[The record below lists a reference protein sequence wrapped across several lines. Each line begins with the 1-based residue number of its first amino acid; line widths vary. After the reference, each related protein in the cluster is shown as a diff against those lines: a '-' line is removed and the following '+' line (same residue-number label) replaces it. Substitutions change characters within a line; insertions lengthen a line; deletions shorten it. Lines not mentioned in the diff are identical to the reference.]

1 MKQERN
7 MLIYFSGK
15 LLPAGCTLFLMI
27 AGVQFLGKSEYGRYN
42 MLYNC
47 VNIAIT
53 FCIGWIQQSM
63 LRFNTGVEEEK
74 TFQRNQFSLYAI
86 ACSLLASALI
96 FILSLVYFDEPFI
109 NSFLVSLFTFTL
121 SLFTVY
127 QTYLQSQFRST
138 EYAIT
143 ESAFYL
149 VTIAVLGGIIYFSL
163 PPQMI
168 LFFAAWLTA
177 GVAWFIVKSLQ
188 GLKSIRSVLKSKLNS
203 PFFKKTFQYGYLI
216 TTWLLVSSLFN
227 VTDRFI
233 IRHYYDYE
241 KVGVYSAVYDFI
253 YRLTSFATLPVLLT
267 LHPLIMKTW
276 NENRKKESLSLIRKA
291 ILLLSLLLIAELI
304 GYFIFGDWIFNRFF
318 HIDTSNLRML
328 TVPIII
334 SSVLWQAAI
343 FFHKPLE
350 LQFRQRQM
358 IIGII
363 LSLLSNLVMNF
374 IFIPRYG
381 FEVAAFTTLASTL
394 IYILYVL
401 ITGGLLH
408 KPIA

>member
-1 MKQERN
+1 

-15 LLPAGCTLFLMI
+15 LLPAGCMLFLMV

-42 MLYNC
+42 LLYNC

-74 TFQRNQFSLYAI
+74 TFQRNQFALYSMV
-86 ACSLLASALI
+86 CSLLASAAI
-96 FILSLVYFDEPFI
+96 FILTVIYFDETVL

-121 SLFTVY
+121 CLFTVS
-127 QTYLQSQFRST
+127 QTYLQSHFRPG
-138 EYAIT
+138 EYALT

-149 VTIAVLGGIIYFSL
+149 VTIAVLGCIIYFSL
-163 PPQMI
+163 PPNMI
-168 LFFAAWLTA
+168 LFFAAWLSA
-177 GVAWFIVKSLQ
+177 GLVWILVKGLQ
-188 GLKSIRSVLKSKLNS
+188 RMKSIQSALKSKFDP

-241 KVGVYSAVYDFI
+241 SVGVYSAVYDFI

-276 NENRKKESLSLIRKA
+276 NENRKRESISLIWKA
-291 ILLLSLLLIAELI
+291 IFLLSLLLIAELI
-304 GYFIFGDWIFNRFF
+304 GYFIFGDWIFERFF

-328 TVPIII
+328 TVPIIV

-343 FFHKPLE
+343 FFHKTLE

-358 IIGII
+358 IIGIV
-363 LSLLSNLVMNF
+363 LSLLSNIVMNI
-374 IFIPRYG
+374 IFIPVYG
-381 FEVAAFTTLASTL
+381 FEIAAFTTLASTL

-401 ITGGLLH
+401 ISGGLIH
-408 KPIA
+408 KTIE